1 MTDSA
6 KEIVPDRVCVY
17 KSTAQGELRM
27 HLFLP
32 PGWRAADRRAAM
44 LLFHG
49 GGWTKGSA
57 GQMFRWAEHFAGRGL
72 VAMSAEYRLR
82 DRHGTT
88 PEKCVMDAR
97 SAMRYLRRNAS
108 ALGVDPARV
117 IAGGSSA
124 GAHLAT
130 ALGVGCGP
138 DEPGEDAGVPIR
150 PQALVCLGN
159 CPDASDRGF
168 RWKGTPDEARGD
180 EWARAISPHHHV
192 VSGCPPAIMMSGG
205 SDVYLPKVR
214 AFALKSSALGN
225 RVDVWSAPAQPHT
238 FHNASP
244 WLEAVIIKAEE
255 FLASLGFIEGPPAME
270 PADPKAVLVR
280 EAVTGSGGAV

>member
-1 MTDSA
+1 MPDSA
-6 KEIVPDRVCVY
+6 EAIVPDRDGVY
-17 KSTAQGELRM
+17 KTTPQGDLRM

-32 PGWRAADRRAAM
+32 PDWRATDRRAAF

-49 GGWTKGSA
+49 GGWAKGSA
-57 GQMFRWAEHFAGRGL
+57 GQMFRWAAHFAGRGL
-72 VAMSAEYRLR
+72 VAISAEYRLR

-97 SAMRYLRRNAS
+97 SAMRYLRRNAA
-108 ALGVDPARV
+108 ALGVDPDRV

-138 DEPGEDAGVPIR
+138 DELGEDSVVPVR
-150 PQALVCLGN
+150 PQALVCLAN
-159 CPDASDRGF
+159 CPDTSDRGF

-180 EWARAISPHHHV
+180 DWARAISPHHHV
-192 VSGCPPAIMMSGG
+192 APGCPPAIMMSGG

-214 AFALKSSALGN
+214 AFARRSAALGN
-225 RVDVWSAPAQPHT
+225 RVDLWVAPGQSHT
-238 FHNASP
+238 FHNAPP

-255 FLASLGFIEGPPAME
+255 FLGSLGFVDGPPAME
-270 PADPKAVLVR
+270 PADSKAILVG
-280 EAVTGSGGAV
+280 EVVAGSGDAC